1 MTSFSA
7 IPVLINDR
15 LIVRLPEKISAK
27 LPSRG
32 MNMGEGE
39 IDGISFV
46 VPLEPDGAGGHW
58 FDVADL
64 MAKDGAAPAIQPEKP
79 IEIELTPAAKWPAPI
94 LPEDMESTFRDLDLL
109 SFWNSLTV
117 KAKWEWFRWIR
128 GTRNPETRK
137 KRIGV
142 ASDKMAKG
150 DRRPCCFNS
159 ASCTVPDVSKSGILI
174 SL

>member
-1 MTSFSA
+1 MASFSVV
-7 IPVLINDR
+7 PVLINDR
-15 LIVRLPEKISAK
+15 LIVRLPESVSAL

-39 IDGISFV
+39 IDGTAFI
-46 VPLEPDGAGGHW
+46 VPLEPDGEGGHW
-58 FDVADL
+58 FSVADL
-64 MAKDGAAPAIQPEKP
+64 IGDIPTIQPGKP
-79 IEIELTPAAKWPAPI
+79 LDIELVPAATWPDPV
-94 LPEDMESTFRDLDLL
+94 LPQDMEAAFRELDLL
-109 SFWNSLTV
+109 SFWDSLTV
-117 KAKWEWFRWIR
+117 KAKWEWCRWIR
-128 GTRNPETRK
+128 GTANPETRK

-174 SL
+174 TL